1 MGPCTASSCCCQ
13 ARNLP
18 WAPVPTSSCCCQ
30 ARNLSW
36 APGTPASSCCCQVQS
51 LSWVP
56 VRPPIAAVSIAT
68 LCHVPLSGL
77 LTLLVCSIL
86 SWGAGRLRASHCCC
100 QARNLP
106 WAPVPPPHAAARPVI
121 CHGSLYGLPLL
132 LSPSPHSAMC
142 HFQVSSH
149 CWCVPFCHRVL

>member
-1 MGPCTASSCCCQ
+1 
-13 ARNLP
+13 
-18 WAPVPTSSCCCQ
+18 
-30 ARNLSW
+30 
-36 APGTPASSCCCQVQS
+36 SCCCQVQS

-77 LTLLVCSIL
+77 LTLLVCSIFCHRVL
-86 SWGAGRLRASHCCC
+86 ADYWPPIAA
-100 QARNLP
+100 ARPLICHGP
-106 WAPVPPPHAAARPVI
+106 LYPPPHAAAKSRV

-149 CWCVPFCHRVL
+149 CWCVEFFD